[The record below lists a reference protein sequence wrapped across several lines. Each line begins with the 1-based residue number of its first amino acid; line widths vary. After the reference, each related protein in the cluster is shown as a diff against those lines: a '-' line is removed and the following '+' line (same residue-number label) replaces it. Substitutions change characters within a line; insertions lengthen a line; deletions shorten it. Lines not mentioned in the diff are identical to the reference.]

1 MAPLRAIT
9 IEMGWQGKTCSPAA
23 VPALLRLGRGADG
36 EAAGLKLVGG
46 LVPCGGHLRA
56 ESAEIVVSPYEV
68 WQGMPAP
75 L

>member
-1 MAPLRAIT
+1 
-9 IEMGWQGKTCSPAA
+9 
-23 VPALLRLGRGADG
+23 
-36 EAAGLKLVGG
+36 LKLVGG

>member
-46 LVPCGGHLRA
+46 FVPCGGHLRA
-56 ESAEIVVSPYEV
+56 DSAEIVVSPYEV